1 MKRREFCAS
10 LAAVAGGASLAVAG
24 GPAAAQGGFVEGRHF
39 VRLATPAPVSAP
51 SGKFEVL
58 EFFSYGCPHCNA
70 FEPSLDAWSK
80 RVPAD
85 VLFRRV
91 PVNFLAN
98 AEVYQ
103 RSYFALEA
111 LGKVDAAQR
120 RIFQAVHGE
129 RARLS
134 SDEAMADL
142 VATVGVDK
150 AQFLGAYKS
159 FGVQNRLMQ
168 AKQLIEYYKVDG
180 VPALGIHG
188 RYYTSPSLAG
198 GEGVPIETAHARAL
212 AAVDMLLDRV
222 RKGG

>member
-1 MKRREFCAS
+1 MKRREFCAGMASLGS
-10 LAAVAGGASLAVAG
+10 LATLAGGAG
-24 GPAAAQGGFVEGRHF
+24 TAAAQASFVEGQHF
-39 VRLATPAPVSAP
+39 VRLAQPAPVSVPA
-51 SGKFEVL
+51 GKIEVL

-85 VLFRRV
+85 VVFRRV

-111 LGKVDAAQR
+111 MGKIDAAQR

-129 RARLS
+129 RQRLS
-134 SDEAMADL
+134 SPEAMADL

-150 AQFLGAYKS
+150 AQFLSTYKA
-159 FGVQNRLMQ
+159 FAVQNRLLQ
-168 AKQLIEYYKVDG
+168 AKQLVERYRVDG
-180 VPALGIHG
+180 VPALGVHG

-198 GEGVPIETAHARAL
+198 GDNPTEVAHTRAL
-212 AAVDMLLDRV
+212 AAVDMLIDRV